1 MIKYLR
7 ETSGYRLWLT
17 HSDMLFLECGCHK
30 DGTKSRATARILDGR
45 EATYTGSALVVAS
58 CSSRGPDVNNALLET
73 ADVLKPTIMAPGSS
87 IWAAWSPNSEGDQ
100 YIKVPGV
107 DDMSVRRAVGVGCPS
122 KKTDWCSDLNTT
134 SVTVSNLVGSK
145 KVTRR
150 VTNVGELDGKYT
162 VLVREPFG
170 VNISVRPQVFKISI
184 NTSRHITLFLVATQT
199 ANSYTFGEM
208 VFEGNNNHVVRVP
221 IDVYVSST
229 LGF

>member
-1 MIKYLR
+1 MATPHIAGIAALIKQK
-7 ETSGYRLWLT
+7 
-17 HSDMLFLECGCHK
+17 H
-30 DGTKSRATARILDGR
+30 
-45 EATYTGSALVVAS
+45 
-58 CSSRGPDVNNALLET
+58 PD
-73 ADVLKPTIMAPGSS
+73 
-87 IWAAWSPNSEGDQ
+87 WSPAAITSAMMTTANFTATPGVPILAQQKNKLSPATPFDFGAGSVNPSKPIDLGLIFDTYFKHYVQ
-100 YIKVPGV
+100 FLCTVPGV